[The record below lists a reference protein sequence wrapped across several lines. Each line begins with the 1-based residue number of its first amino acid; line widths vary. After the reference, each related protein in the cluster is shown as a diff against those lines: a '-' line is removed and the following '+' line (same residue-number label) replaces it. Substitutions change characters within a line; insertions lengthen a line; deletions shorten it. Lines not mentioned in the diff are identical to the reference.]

1 MPFVHAAKC
10 QCKDH
15 LFTDADR
22 HDPTGT
28 TGIRNEFEK
37 QLVRRFRKISN
48 LIRQAIVQNDVFG
61 LKKRII
67 GDSIKQMLVMD
78 EGLPPPR
85 AFEFVRSNEKVDQF
99 MDWLRKQEDETILE
113 IIPGA
118 KISTSANTAWSN
130 IYIQSAYQKG
140 IRDAGAKLR
149 KGGANVAESW
159 TRGAFNRPIHADR
172 LGLIYTRSFTELNG
186 ITQVMDTQISR
197 ILAKGIAEGRGPMDI
212 ARDMANRVEKIGITR
227 ARVLARTEVISA
239 HAEATLNSY
248 REAGIE
254 GVQVEAEFTTA
265 GDDSVCEECADLEGK
280 TFSMDEAGGI
290 IPVHPNCRCS
300 WTPLVVDGTGI
311 DLV

>member
-1 MPFVHAAKC
+1 MLVHSAKC

-15 LFTDADR
+15 LFIDADR
-22 HDPTGT
+22 RDPTGT

-37 QLVRRFRKISN
+37 QLVRRFKKISK
-48 LIRQAIVQNDVFG
+48 LINQAIVQNDVFG

-67 GDSIKQMLVMD
+67 GDSAKPMIVMD
-78 EGLPPPR
+78 DAIPPPR

-99 MDWLRKQEDETILE
+99 MQWLRTQEDETILE

-118 KISTSANTAWSN
+118 RISTSANTAWSN
-130 IYIQSAYQKG
+130 TYIQTAYQKG
-140 IRDAGAKLR
+140 INDAGAKLR

-159 TRGAFNRPIHADR
+159 TRSAFNRPIHTDR
-172 LGLIYTRSFTELNG
+172 LELIYTRSFNQLNG
-186 ITQVMDTQISR
+186 ITQAMDTQISR
-197 ILAKGIAEGRGPMDI
+197 ILAQGIAEGRGPMDI
-212 ARDMANRVEKIGITR
+212 ARDMANRVQKIGITR

-265 GDDSVCEECADLEGK
+265 GDDSVCEECEDLEGR